1 MITVSV
7 AHHLPVFRNEHV
19 SVSRLKRFEQCSL
32 AFYLQYIDKADR
44 AAGETGRSQPAEFG
58 TVLHDA
64 LERTYKWIVEDEYDG
79 RFPEGECLEFFRL
92 AWTDSGLV
100 GVSLYQEGRDLLRGY
115 AKTVG
120 HVDHM
125 RTLAIEREFNLLLGP
140 SICRLV
146 DASEKEKWRHV
157 DGYFV
162 VNGFIDRV
170 DRVDAG
176 TVEVVDYKSSRMLFS
191 REELSGDLQMSIYA
205 LVARELFPWASQVQM
220 SFHMLR
226 HGIAQVALRTSEDL
240 LSAREYVLALGTRT
254 ERGPYEPK
262 LNTYCGTCD
271 HRNRCDAYKA
281 ALGRKFEAV
290 AFSKEDLESISAER
304 ERVASIAKAA
314 YARKEQLDGILK
326 SRIGQA
332 DSLEL
337 GSVVYRLQQFFDTSY
352 PVRDL
357 DQMLSKAGVDLTP
370 AMCVDNKALDAL
382 LNEAEEDERI
392 PRTVRDF
399 LRVRVAAKAV
409 KIPQKPRIS
418 ATQKK
423 KS

>member
-1 MITVSV
+1 MNEQVV
-7 AHHLPVFRNEHV
+7 GLPVFRNEHV
-19 SVSRLKRFEQCSL
+19 SVSRLKRFEQCAL
-32 AFYLQYIDKADR
+32 AFYLQYVDKVDR
-44 AAGETGRSQPAEFG
+44 AAGESGRSQPAEFG

-64 LERTYKWIVEDEYDG
+64 LERTYKWIVEEEYEG
-79 RFPEGECLEFFRL
+79 RFPEGECLEFFRF
-92 AWTDSGLV
+92 AWADSGLV
-100 GVSLYQEGRDLLRGY
+100 GVSLYQEGRELLRAY
-115 AKTVG
+115 AKNVG
-120 HVDHM
+120 SVDHM

-140 SICRLV
+140 DVCRLV
-146 DASEKEKWRHV
+146 DAGEKEKWRHV

-176 TVEVVDYKSSRMLFS
+176 TVDVVDYKSSRMLFS

-205 LVARELFPWASQVQM
+205 LVALELFPWASQVQM

>member
-1 MITVSV
+1 MATAVS
-7 AHHLPVFRNEHV
+7 LPVFRNEHV

-157 DGYFV
+157 EDHFV

-170 DRVDAG
+170 DRVDAD

-191 REELSGDLQMSIYA
+191 KEELSGDLQMSIYA
-205 LVARELFPWASQVQM
+205 LVARELFPWAGQVRM

-226 HGIAQVALRTSEDL
+226 HGIAQVALRTGEDL

-271 HRNRCDAYKA
+271 HRNRCDAYKSA
-281 ALGRKFEAV
+281 VERKFEAV
-290 AFSKEDLESISAER
+290 TFSKEDLESLSAER
-304 ERVASIAKAA
+304 ERVACIAKAA
-314 YARKEQLDGILK
+314 YARKEHLDGILK
-326 SRIGQA
+326 NKIGET

-337 GSVVYRLQQFFDTSY
+337 GGVVYRLLQFFETRY
-352 PVRDL
+352 PVREIDE
-357 DQMLSKAGVDLTP
+357 MLSKAGIDLAP
-370 AMCVDNKALDAL
+370 AMCIDNKVLDAL
-382 LNEAEEDERI
+382 LKEAEEDERI

-409 KIPQKPRIS
+409 KIPQKPRIN
-418 ATQKK
+418 ATATLKK